1 MLAHTCAACGGTGM
15 EAPLGQNG
23 YGVIYAGACS
33 RCSGKGLTLHAP
45 SPKADPLWYLTPA
58 EREQLERDNAAA
70 QEYHAEQQDWFYRHE
85 HHFS

>member
-1 MLAHTCAACGGTGM
+1 MRNFDCPCCGGTGRDSDQIH
-15 EAPLGQNG
+15 A
-23 YGVIYAGACS
+23 GVCW
-33 RCSGKGLTLHAP
+33 RCSGKGLLLEAP
-45 SPKADPLWYLTPA
+45 SPKADPFWYLTPA